1 MALVR
6 MGNFEEAA
14 AWAVQAADRPNAHA
28 HIQAIA
34 AFSLALAGSMDE
46 AQSYAAAIRKT
57 SASYTL
63 ADFFGAFRFDA
74 KGLAAFRK
82 GAGRLGMK

>member
-6 MGNFEEAA
+6 MGNFDEGAIA
-14 AWAVQAADRPNAHA
+14 AVQAAGRPNAHV

-46 AQSYAAAIRKT
+46 AQSYAAVVRKAN
-57 SASYTL
+57 ASYTV

-74 KGLAAFRK
+74 HGIAAFRK
-82 GAGRLGMK
+82 GAKRLGMA